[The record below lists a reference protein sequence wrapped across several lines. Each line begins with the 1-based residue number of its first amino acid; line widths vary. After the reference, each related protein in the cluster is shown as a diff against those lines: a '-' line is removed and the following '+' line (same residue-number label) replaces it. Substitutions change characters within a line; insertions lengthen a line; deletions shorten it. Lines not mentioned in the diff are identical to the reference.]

1 MTHLLPLALSLALAR
16 AALPAQAA
24 EPTVSVEIDV
34 SALPKDDAT
43 ARLKV
48 SLVERQAQILE
59 DGGFEIVDGAKA
71 KIRVT
76 VSRYGDLGI
85 HYRFTVALFEGAS
98 ATPRAERTLSCELC
112 RESELVT
119 KVGEEVARMSGRLLH
134 EPEQQPEQDPE
145 RQPED
150 QPEESANGG
159 ATQPEEGD
167 PVSPSGKRIGV
178 VGYSGIAALP
188 IGVGLVVGGVIALT
202 KEPAVELL
210 PQDKHVE
217 RVTTHRRLGAG
228 LTAAGAVVLVS
239 GVVLL
244 VVDQTVLRKRR
255 SKRSASVLLH
265 PSPAPAGFGVSLT
278 GRF

>member
-16 AALPAQAA
+16 AAVPAQAA

-43 ARLKV
+43 ARLEV
-48 SLVERQAQILE
+48 SLVERQTQILE

-71 KIRVT
+71 RIRVT

-85 HYRFTVALFEGAS
+85 HYRFTVALFDGAS

-134 EPEQQPEQDPE
+134 EPEQPPEQTPEPQPEQPE
-145 RQPED
+145 G
-150 QPEESANGG
+150 SADEG
-159 ATQPEEGD
+159 ATQPPEAD
-167 PVSPSGKRIGV
+167 PVDPPGKRIGV
-178 VGYSGIAALP
+178 AGYSGIAALP

-202 KEPAVELL
+202 KEPTVELL
-210 PQDKHVE
+210 PQDKQVE

-255 SKRSASVLLH
+255 SKRSAFVLPH